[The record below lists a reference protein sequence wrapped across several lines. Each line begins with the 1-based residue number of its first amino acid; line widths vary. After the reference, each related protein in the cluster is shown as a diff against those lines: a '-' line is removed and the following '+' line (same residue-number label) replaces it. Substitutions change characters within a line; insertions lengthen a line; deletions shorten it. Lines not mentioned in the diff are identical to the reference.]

1 MKGGFVSRKAWLVRV
16 VVSLIAFAPKA
27 APEQRTRDV
36 AKRPVTVAD
45 AATMTRIGE
54 PLYVGYTGVGPK
66 QDFAAFSP
74 DGSRFAFVISKG
86 NLEKNVNE
94 YSLLVFRTA
103 NTFNH
108 PVPRRLVTFSS
119 ASNNQ
124 GVSNLRW
131 LADNDTLLFLGTR
144 GVEPTQLYSVRSS
157 SGKLKRL
164 TNHSVS
170 LKSYA
175 TSADGR
181 TLVYLAEKPHQD
193 VATPS
198 VQWNG
203 LDVMTEDLSDLIAGK
218 ISTLDL
224 ELFATRNNEMQES
237 RLQTRNALDT
247 GIDDLFLSPD
257 GRYLILKTDVRTLPK
272 RWEEYED
279 QTVQT
284 AFRRQIPQGSSSGL
298 LGYEIIDI
306 ATNKATALLDAPAS
320 FSSSDV
326 VWSPDSRSV
335 ILSGVYLPLD
345 VSDPTELN
353 RRRSTKYA
361 IEIELPSRKMVPIAS
376 GELKSV
382 SWNAQTNVVQFHT
395 PTVGESDGAAD
406 VYYQKI
412 GREWKQ
418 VQGSSTRLINPL
430 PDIRVDQDLNV
441 SPQIVAVDARTQRRK
456 VILNLNPQF
465 SELALAQVKPVEWKD
480 GSGDTVSGGLYLPP
494 DYVPGRRYP
503 LVIQTHGFDR
513 HGFWIDGPWS
523 TAFAAQPLASHGIM
537 VLQVNDSFGAVID
550 TPNETEHVMSVYE
563 GAVDL
568 LDSEGI
574 IDRGKVGIIGFSRT
588 CLYVKYALT
597 HSRQH
602 FAAAVASDGFDGGY
616 FEYVAAFPLAKSEME
631 SVAGAAPF
639 GQGLERWLRCA
650 PGFLLDRVQTPIQ
663 LQANAPASLFEQWEW
678 FSGLQRLNKPVDLF
692 YLPADAHILIRP
704 RDRMLSEEQSVDWF
718 RFWLKGEE
726 DRNPAK
732 AEQYAR
738 WRALRNSTNKVNP

>member
-1 MKGGFVSRKAWLVRV
+1 MSRKAWLVRIV
-16 VVSLIAFAPKA
+16 ISLVAFAPKA
-27 APEQRTRDV
+27 VAEQRTRDV

-45 AATMTRIGE
+45 AAAMTRIGE

-103 NTFNH
+103 NTFDR

-124 GVSNLRW
+124 GISNLRW

-144 GVEPTQLYSVRSS
+144 GVEPTQLYSVRCGSR
-157 SGKLKRL
+157 KLKRL
-164 TNHSVS
+164 TNHGAS

-181 TLVYLAEKPHQD
+181 TLLYAAEVPRRD

-198 VQWNG
+198 VQRRG
-203 LDVMTEDLSDLIAGK
+203 LNVTTEDLSDLVAGK
-218 ISTLDL
+218 ISSLDL
-224 ELFATRNNEMQES
+224 ELFATRNTEMQES
-237 RLQTRNALDT
+237 RLHTLNALDT

-272 RWEEYED
+272 RWEEYDD
-279 QTVQT
+279 QTIQT
-284 AFRRQIPQGSSSGL
+284 AFRRQVPQGSSSGL
-298 LGYEIIDI
+298 LGYELIDT
-306 ATNKATALLDAPAS
+306 ATNQAMVLLDAPAP

-326 VWSPDSRSV
+326 LWSPDSRSV

-345 VSDPTELN
+345 VSDPTELS

-361 IEIELPSRKMVPIAS
+361 VEIELPSRKMVPIA
-376 GELKSV
+376 GGGLRPV
-382 SWNAQTNVVQFHT
+382 RWNAQTNVVQFHT
-395 PTVGESDGAAD
+395 VAVGEADGAAD
-406 VYYQKI
+406 VYYQKM
-412 GREWKQ
+412 GREWKR
-418 VQGSSTRLINPL
+418 VQRSSTLPIQPL
-430 PDIRVDQDLNV
+430 PDIHVDQDLNV
-441 SPQIVAVDARTQRRK
+441 LPQIFAVDARTQRRE

-465 SELALAQVKPVEWKD
+465 SELALGHVKPVEWKD
-480 GSGDTVSGGLYLPP
+480 GSGGTVSGGLYLPP

-503 LVIQTHGFDR
+503 LVIQTHGFDP

-523 TAFAAQPLASHGIM
+523 TAFAAQALASRGIT
-537 VLQVNDSFGAVID
+537 VLQINDSFGALLD
-550 TPNETEHVMSVYE
+550 TPNETEHVMRAYE

-639 GQGLERWLRCA
+639 GLGLETWLKSA

-692 YLPADAHILIRP
+692 YLPAGTHILIRP
-704 RDRMLSEEQSVDWF
+704 RDRMLSEEHSVDWF
-718 RFWLKGEE
+718 CFWLKGEE

-738 WRALRNSTNKVNP
+738 WRALRNSTNNVTP